1 MKECFSMAKD
11 KEKVDAKKLAEK
23 LLIDRKSG
31 LRKMPESVI
40 QASDEYCEGYKAFL
54 NRVKTERE
62 AVEFAVEQ
70 AEKAGFVPF
79 DAAKKYKAGDK
90 VYYNNR
96 GKAVVLAV
104 IGTEGCREGVHIAA
118 SHIDSPRLDLKPHPL
133 YEKNELALFKTHY
146 YGGIK
151 KYQWTTIPL
160 AMHGRVIL
168 KDGTR
173 VDVNIGERDGEPQFC
188 VTDLL
193 PHLADEQMKKTLVK
207 GIEGENL
214 NILIGSRPIR
224 TDKGDD
230 LVKLNV
236 MKLLHEKYGMTE
248 EDFVSA
254 DIEFVPAFHAVDL
267 GFDRSMIGAY
277 GHDDRVCAYPA
288 LTAILSAK
296 KPKKTIVTVLA
307 DREEIGSYGN
317 TGLNSEFLRYFIADL
332 AQAEG
337 LEARHVL
344 SRSKCLSA
352 DVTAAFD
359 PTYADAYEALN
370 ANFINGGVGVAKYTG
385 ARGKSGTSEAS
396 AEFVSE
402 IRTLF
407 DKNDVLWQIG
417 EMGKVDLG
425 GGGTVALYIASLN
438 VDVIDIGVPVLS
450 MHSPFE
456 VVSKLDVYMTYKGI
470 LTFFES

>member
-1 MKECFSMAKD
+1 MAKN
-11 KEKVDAKKLAEK
+11 KEKADAKKLAQK
-23 LLIDRKSG
+23 LLIDRG
-31 LRKMPESVI
+31 NGCGKMTEETLKTAD
-40 QASDEYCEGYKAFL
+40 QYCEGYKAFI
-54 NRVKTERE
+54 NSVKSERE
-62 AVEFAVEQ
+62 AVDFAVAQ

-79 DAAKKYKAGDK
+79 DGSKKYAPGDK

-104 IGTEGCREGVHIAA
+104 MGTEGCRGGVRIAA

-133 YEKNELALFKTHY
+133 YEKNDLALFKTHY

-160 AMHGRVIL
+160 SMHGRVIL

-173 VDVNIGERDGEPQFC
+173 VDVNIGEQDGEPQFC

-193 PHLADEQMKKTLVK
+193 PHLADDQMKKTLNK
-207 GIEGENL
+207 GVEGENL
-214 NILIGSRPIR
+214 NILIGSRPLR

-236 MKLLHEKYGMTE
+236 MNLLHEKYGMTE

-254 DIEFVPAFHAVDL
+254 DLEFVPAFHAVDI

-288 LTAILSAK
+288 LTAILNVK
-296 KPKKTIVTVLA
+296 KPKQTVVTVLA

-344 SRSKCLSA
+344 SLSKCLSA

-359 PTYADAYEALN
+359 PTYADAYETLN
-370 ANFINGGVGVAKYTG
+370 ANYLNAGVGVAKYTG
-385 ARGKSGTSEAS
+385 GRGKSGTSEAT
-396 AEFVSE
+396 AEFVAE
-402 IRTLF
+402 IRSLF

-456 VVSKLDVYMTYKGI
+456 VVSKLDIYMTYKGI
-470 LTFFES
+470 LSFYDA